1 MDQEDGSLD
10 VEKLTAY
17 YQAVRRMWEIDC
29 AGFDDAGREAW
40 QKNNM
45 EWYAPENMDMADIG
59 FNFQYAVQQNFGETW
74 LQLGFLMTPQVGMT
88 GIHVTKANMAADWQ
102 EKELE
107 DAVAYDAYAGQA
119 DNVYWART
127 IVGLCEQGKEPELAE
142 AYMNLLLSDPMMR
155 KWWLD
160 KPRNHSGLTIRKDSL
175 GDILDIDNIE
185 FGQTMG
191 FKDPTGVNHPNFWPT
206 EEEKQWLYQMMED
219 ASCCYRREQ
228 CWRNVRWRS
237 VSGCLREN

>member
-1 MDQEDGSLD
+1 
-10 VEKLTAY
+10 
-17 YQAVRRMWEIDC
+17 
-29 AGFDDAGREAW
+29 
-40 QKNNM
+40 
-45 EWYAPENMDMADIG
+45 
-59 FNFQYAVQQNFGETW
+59 
-74 LQLGFLMTPQVGMT
+74 MTPQVGMT

-107 DAVAYDAYAGQA
+107 DAVAYDAYTGQA

-142 AYMNLLLSDPMMR
+142 AYMNLLLSDSMMR

-219 ASCCYRREQ
+219 ASCCYRPGTMLEECAMETGIRVLEGELTPEEGAKEVE
-228 CWRNVRWRS
+228 RKMAIAM
-237 VSGCLREN
+237 EE